1 MLTVTAA
8 GKELGE
14 GKSQE
19 KLPLP
24 YFSFSHTVIKHPFKA
39 RWTGTEK
46 ARDQTGHSE
55 RGGQ

>member
-8 GKELGE
+8 GEELGE

-46 ARDQTGHSE
+46 AWVQTGL
-55 RGGQ
+55 